1 MKPTKIYTLGDYYND
16 EGLRELCH
24 YVKEGRS
31 STAIIA
37 KFLVKMLID
46 QIPEDSVLIPIRT
59 TDSHFDDYLEIAAKE
74 YRRTMNDRVFRGIYV
89 NGEGSV
95 YEQKKKGLIV
105 TPNDV
110 PLDLS
115 RRFSKRDFEGLNIV
129 LMDNVID
136 TGVTMAR
143 CIDLIGHP
151 CEAMCIAVNWENY
164 NKHNW

>member
-16 EGLRELCH
+16 EGLRDLCH
-24 YVKEGRS
+24 YVKNGHP
-31 STAIIA
+31 STKFIA
-37 KFLVKMLID
+37 EFLVKMLID
-46 QIPEDSVLIPIRT
+46 QIPENSVLIPVRT
-59 TDSHFDDYLEIAAKE
+59 THSHFDDYLEKAAEK
-74 YRRTMNDRVFRGIYV
+74 YRPTIDRVFTGIWT

-105 TPNDV
+105 TPKDV
-110 PLDLS
+110 PLDLA
-115 RRFSKRDFEGLNIV
+115 RTFNKHHFDGLNIV

-164 NKHNW
+164 NQYNW